1 MKKKLAAIALVTR
14 LTIAVFTGCE
24 YIDSKKRIIYEVNW
38 CNDSAKGFDWL
49 YFRKKVHVYTC
60 VGKGR

>member
-24 YIDSKKRIIYEVNW
+24 YINSKKRIIYEVN
-38 CNDSAKGFDWL
+38 
-49 YFRKKVHVYTC
+49 
-60 VGKGR
+60 